1 MQFFGF
7 CIDIG
12 TSDIGTSKNQK
23 QINKLNA
30 REMDLFLLFHYI
42 GMYSVPVV
50 HNACDITF

>member
-42 GMYSVPVV
+42 LCTSGSQCM
-50 HNACDITF
+50 